1 MPILERV
8 RFGSGHRERFLAWWR
23 SEIQNTLG
31 DRAALDAKWADE
43 IVQWRAALPKGE
55 KDFPWP
61 GASNLVFPLTAM
73 HSDPVYADFMQTL
86 HAAPEYWGISAL
98 KADRAHH
105 AMPFQEFLRGVERNF
120 IKMRQ
125 VNGRALLD
133 NNILGTSI
141 YKSHWLHERV
151 KVRDYDPADVGSRKI
166 IERVK
171 VRSHPSVEAVPL
183 QHFYIPADAWAIDP
197 DAPIGGAR
205 WVAQEI
211 HLTKAQLIRRAEAES
226 PFMPGYDKAAVAK
239 VIAFESQR
247 ENTVDAAVRAQEQ
260 YTPWDER
267 RIRLF
272 EVWARFDVDGDD
284 VEEDVVSVI
293 HHESNTELRTLYN
306 PFLHGKRPFYRT
318 RYLPTFGFYG
328 LGMAESDKWAQLTV
342 SKLLN
347 AQIDNVTLANTR
359 MYSAPLGSGVQP
371 GEPIYPGKIWFV
383 GPNEQIGEVKLG
395 EIYPSLPA
403 TIGQL
408 MQYAEMRTGVSELR
422 QGNLSGLPSR
432 TPATSL
438 LSILREGNKR
448 FDLILSDFREVH
460 GEIGLQV
467 AQNVAQ
473 WYQEDPLRWQTF
485 CVNLLGEEDAM
496 KVIEV
501 LSASVHDMPE
511 TFGVAVTATS
521 AMVNKEVEK
530 QGFIGLIQL
539 TRDIYQSLIQTA
551 QIIPAL
557 PPGTPAAE
565 TATAAFRSGV
575 ELLGQ
580 LLQRFD
586 IQNPRDYLGNL
597 EAIAAGMQSMQPG
610 GVNPLMAPMMG
621 GMPGMSGMGGG
632 APAGAPGAG
641 GGPMVDPA
649 MFQGDM
655 GALLGFGG

>member
-1 MPILERV
+1 M
-8 RFGSGHRERFLAWWR
+8 
-23 SEIQNTLG
+23 G
-31 DRAALDAKWADE
+31 DRAALESKWSDE
-43 IVQWRAALPKGE
+43 IVQWRAALPKTE

-86 HAAPEYWGISAL
+86 HAAPEYWGVSAL
-98 KADRAHH
+98 RGDRAHH
-105 AMPFQEFLRGVERNF
+105 VMPFQEFLRGVERSF
-120 IKMRQ
+120 IRMRQ

-141 YKSHWLHERV
+141 YKSHWLHERK
-151 KVRDYDPADVGSRKI
+151 KVRDYDPADLGSRQI
-166 IERVK
+166 IDRVK
-171 VRSHPSVEAVPL
+171 VRSHPMVETVPL
-183 QHFYIPADAWAIDP
+183 QHFYIPADAWSIDP
-197 DAPIGGAR
+197 DSAIGGAR

-211 HLTKAQLIRRAEAES
+211 HLTKAQLIARAEAES
-226 PFMPGYDKAAVAK
+226 PLRPGYDKAAVAK
-239 VIAFESQR
+239 VLAFESQR
-247 ENTVDAAVRAQEQ
+247 ENVVDAVVRAQEQ

-284 VEEDVVSVI
+284 VEEDVVAI
-293 HHESNTELRTLYN
+293 LHHESNTELRTLHN
-306 PFLHGKRPFYRT
+306 PFLHGQRPFHRT

-371 GEPIYPGKIWFV
+371 GEPVYPGKIWFV
-383 GPNEQIGEVKLG
+383 GPNEQIGEVRLG
-395 EIYPSLPA
+395 EIYPSLPQ

-408 MQYAEMRTGVSELR
+408 MQYSEMRTGVSELR

-460 GEIGLQV
+460 SDIGLQV
-467 AQNVAQ
+467 VQNLAQ
-473 WYQEDPLRWQTF
+473 WYQEDPTRWQTY
-485 CVNLLGEEDAM
+485 CVNLLGQEDAQ

-501 LSASVHDMPE
+501 LTTSVHELPE
-511 TFGVAVTATS
+511 TLGVAVTATS

-551 QIIPAL
+551 QLIPQL
-557 PPGTPAAE
+557 PPGSPAAE
-565 TATAAFRSGV
+565 TATAGFKGGV

-597 EAIAAGMQSMQPG
+597 EAIAGAMQAQGAGM
-610 GVNPLMAPMMG
+610 NPAMMG
-621 GMPGMSGMGGG
+621 MMDPAAMVGGGGGG
-632 APAGAPGAG
+632 APAAFGPPAQAFG
-641 GGPMVDPA
+641 GDISG
-649 MFQGDM
+649 
-655 GALLGFGG
+655 LLGLGG